1 MPVLIS
7 GVLKDG
13 TGTPVQNC
21 TIQLKACRTSTTVV
35 VNTVASENPDD
46 AGRYSMDVE
55 QGQYTV
61 TLLVDGYPPS
71 HAGVI
76 TVYDDSKPGTLN
88 DFLGAMTE
96 DDVRPEALR
105 RFEAM
110 VEEVARQASEASRN
124 ATAAGQ
130 ASEQAQT
137 SAGQASESAT
147 AAVNAAGAAEAS
159 ATQAASSAASAE
171 SSAGTATTKAG
182 EASASAASADTAR
195 TAAAASAAAAK
206 TSEANADVSRTA
218 AGDSAAAAAASA
230 TAAQTSAARAGASET
245 AAKTSE
251 TQAAS
256 SAGDAGASATAAAA
270 SEKAAAASAAAAKI
284 SETNAATSAS
294 TAAAMVE
301 EVARQAS
308 EASRNATAAGQASEQ
323 AQTSAGQAS
332 ESATAAVNAA
342 GAAEASATQAASSAA
357 SAESSAGT
365 ATTKAG
371 EASASAASADTARTA
386 AAASAAAAKTSEAN
400 ADASRTAAGDSA
412 AAAAA
417 SATAAQTSAERAGAS
432 ETAAK
437 TSETQA
443 ASSAGDAG
451 ASATAAAASEKAAA
465 ASAAAAKTSETN
477 AATSASTA
485 AASATAAS
493 SSASEASNHAAAS
506 DTSASLAAQS
516 STAAGAAATRAED
529 AAKRAED
536 IADVIS
542 LEDASLTKKGIVKLS
557 SATDSDSEA
566 LAATPKAV
574 HAVMDEVQTKAPLDS
589 PVFTGTPTTPTP
601 PDDAKGLQTANAE
614 FVRKLIAALVGS
626 VPESLDTLQ
635 ELADALGNDPNFA
648 TTITNMIA
656 GKQLLDD
663 TLTALSGKSI
673 EGLIEYVGLRSTI
686 DKAAGALPAGGT
698 AVAANRL
705 ASRGALPA
713 LTGTTR
719 GSDGG
724 LIMGEVYNNGYPT
737 QYGNILRLTGTG
749 DGEILIGWSGTNG
762 APAPA
767 YIRSHRDTADAE
779 WSEWAML
786 YTTLNP
792 PPDSHPVGAAIA
804 WPSDATPAGYA
815 LMQGQ
820 SFDKSAYP
828 LLAIAY
834 PSGVIP
840 DMRGWTIKGKPI
852 SGRAVLSQEMDGNKS
867 HSHTARAQDT
877 DLGTKSTSSFDYGT
891 KSTNTTGNHTHQ
903 FGGYINSYWGDSN
916 HTSFQPGGGAW
927 TQAAGDH
934 AHTVYIGGHEHTMYI
949 GPHGHVVI
957 VDADGNAETTVK
969 NIAFNYIVRLA

>member
-206 TSEANADVSRTA
+206 TSEANAD
-218 AGDSAAAAAASA
+218 
-230 TAAQTSAARAGASET
+230 
-245 AAKTSE
+245 
-251 TQAAS
+251 
-256 SAGDAGASATAAAA
+256 
-270 SEKAAAASAAAAKI
+270 
-284 SETNAATSAS
+284 
-294 TAAAMVE
+294 
-301 EVARQAS
+301 
-308 EASRNATAAGQASEQ
+308 
-323 AQTSAGQAS
+323 
-332 ESATAAVNAA
+332 
-342 GAAEASATQAASSAA
+342 
-357 SAESSAGT
+357 
-365 ATTKAG
+365 
-371 EASASAASADTARTA
+371 
-386 AAASAAAAKTSEAN
+386 
-400 ADASRTAAGDSA
+400 ASRTAAGDSA

-465 ASAAAAKTSETN
+465 ASAAASAAAAKTSETN

-493 SSASEASNHAAAS
+493 SSASEASTHAAAS

-589 PVFTGTPTTPTP
+589 PALTGTPTAPTP
-601 PDDAKGLQTANAE
+601 ETAVAGIEIATAAFVAAKVAQ
-614 FVRKLIAALVGS
+614 LVGS
-626 VPESLDTLQ
+626 APETLDTLK

-648 TTITNMIA
+648 TTVLNKLA
-656 GKQLLDD
+656 GKQPLDD
-663 TLTALSGKSI
+663 TLTALSGKSVD
-673 EGLIEYVGLRSTI
+673 GLIEYVGLRETI
-686 DKAAGALPAGGT
+686 NHAADALLKSQNGGDIPEKPLFVQNIGALPASGT

-713 LTGTTR
+713 LTGATR
-719 GSDGG
+719 GSDSG

-737 QYGNILRLTGTG
+737 QYGNVLRLTGTG
-749 DGEILIGWSGTNG
+749 DGEILIGWSGVNG

-792 PPDSHPVGAAIA
+792 PPDSHPVGAPIA

-867 HSHTARAQDT
+867 HSHSARAQDT

>member
-7 GVLKDG
+7 GVLKDA
-13 TGTPVQNC
+13 TGTAVQNC
-21 TIQLKACRTSTTVV
+21 TIQLKACRTSTTVI
-35 VNTVASENPDD
+35 VNTMASENPDD

-61 TLLVDGYPPS
+61 TLLVEGYPPS

-110 VEEVARQASEASRN
+110 VEEVAHQASEASRN

-137 SAGQASESAT
+137 SAGQAAESAT
-147 AAVNAAGAAEAS
+147 TAGSAAGAA
-159 ATQAASSAASAE
+159 
-171 SSAGTATTKAG
+171 
-182 EASASAASADTAR
+182 D
-195 TAAAASAAAAK
+195 
-206 TSEANADVSRTA
+206 
-218 AGDSAAAAAASA
+218 
-230 TAAQTSAARAGASET
+230 
-245 AAKTSE
+245 
-251 TQAAS
+251 
-256 SAGDAGASATAAAA
+256 
-270 SEKAAAASAAAAKI
+270 
-284 SETNAATSAS
+284 
-294 TAAAMVE
+294 
-301 EVARQAS
+301 
-308 EASRNATAAGQASEQ
+308 
-323 AQTSAGQAS
+323 
-332 ESATAAVNAA
+332 
-342 GAAEASATQAASSAA
+342 ASATQAASSAA

-465 ASAAAAKTSETN
+465 ASAAEAKTSETN

-493 SSASEASNHAAAS
+493 SSASEASSHAAAS

-574 HAVMDEVQTKAPLDS
+574 KDVMSETQTKAPLDS
-589 PVFTGTPTTPTP
+589 PAFTGTPTTPTP

-648 TTITNMIA
+648 TTVLNKLA
-656 GKQLLDD
+656 GKQPLDE
-663 TLTALSGKSI
+663 TLTALSGKSVD
-673 EGLIEYVGLRSTI
+673 GLIEYVGLRETI
-686 DKAAGALPAGGT
+686 NRAAGAMQKDQNGADIPDKKQFARTIGAVTSTSVTFGESGWFKIATVFMPQATST
-698 AVAANRL
+698 AVIKLYGGSGFNVGSFEQAAISELVLRAGNGSPVGITATLWRRSPAAANEIVWINTSGDSYDIYINIGRYAYGLIAQYDCTSNAGVILHTSPEFSETKPANATNGQTYTLFNSLMKPTAGDVEALSVSGGRL
-705 ASRGALPA
+705 NGPLGIGTDNALGGNSIVFGDNDTGLKQNGDGILDIFANNQHTVRVAPGEMIVLGAIRAGNAKKLSLTSTNNSA
-713 LTGTTR
+713 LNAGFNLW
-719 GSDGG
+719 GDGG
-724 LIMGEVYNNGYPT
+724 NRPTVIELGDDQGWHLYSQRNTDGGIQFVVNG
-737 QYGNILRLTGTG
+737 Q
-749 DGEILIGWSGTNG
+749 
-762 APAPA
+762 
-767 YIRSHRDTADAE
+767 
-779 WSEWAML
+779 
-786 YTTLNP
+786 
-792 PPDSHPVGAAIA
+792 
-804 WPSDATPAGYA
+804 
-815 LMQGQ
+815 
-820 SFDKSAYP
+820 
-828 LLAIAY
+828 
-834 PSGVIP
+834 VIP
-840 DMRGWTIKGKPI
+840 DNYGNFDARYLSSGNVYTKGESDNRYVQNIQRGAPVWPGK
-852 SGRAVLSQEMDGNKS
+852 VDE
-867 HSHTARAQDT
+867 
-877 DLGTKSTSSFDYGT
+877 YGP
-891 KSTNTTGNHTHQ
+891 NEAPAGC
-903 FGGYINSYWGDSN
+903 FL
-916 HTSFQPGGGAW
+916 
-927 TQAAGDH
+927 TQARHDPTTAYGVTF
-934 AHTVYIGGHEHTMYI
+934 AYRPLQMWV
-949 GPHGHVVI
+949 
-957 VDADGNAETTVK
+957 GNGWRTI
-969 NIAFNYIVRLA
+969 NG

>member
-7 GVLKDG
+7 GVLKDA

-61 TLLVDGYPPS
+61 TLLVEGYPPS

-137 SAGQASESAT
+137 SAGQAA
-147 AAVNAAGAAEAS
+147 
-159 ATQAASSAASAE
+159 
-171 SSAGTATTKAG
+171 
-182 EASASAASADTAR
+182 
-195 TAAAASAAAAK
+195 
-206 TSEANADVSRTA
+206 
-218 AGDSAAAAAASA
+218 
-230 TAAQTSAARAGASET
+230 
-245 AAKTSE
+245 
-251 TQAAS
+251 
-256 SAGDAGASATAAAA
+256 
-270 SEKAAAASAAAAKI
+270 
-284 SETNAATSAS
+284 
-294 TAAAMVE
+294 
-301 EVARQAS
+301 
-308 EASRNATAAGQASEQ
+308 
-323 AQTSAGQAS
+323 

-417 SATAAQTSAERAGAS
+417 SATAAQTSAARAGAS

-451 ASATAAAASEKAAA
+451 ASATAAAASEKVAA
-465 ASAAAAKTSETN
+465 ASAAEAKTSETN

-485 AASATAAS
+485 AGSATAAS
-493 SSASEASNHAAAS
+493 SSASEASTHAAAS

-516 STAAGAAATRAED
+516 STAAGAAATRAEE

-574 HAVMDEVQTKAPLDS
+574 KAVMIEAQTKAPLDS
-589 PVFTGTPTTPTP
+589 PSFTGTPTTPTP

-648 TTITNMIA
+648 TTVLNKLA
-656 GKQLLDD
+656 GKQPLDE
-663 TLTALSGKSI
+663 TLTALSGKGAD
-673 EGLIEYVGLRSTI
+673 GLIEYIGLRNTI

-705 ASRGALPA
+705 VSRGALSA

-719 GSDGG
+719 GSDSG

-737 QYGNILRLTGTG
+737 QYGNILRLTGAG

-804 WPSDATPAGYA
+804 WPSDVLPDGGYA
-815 LMQGQ
+815 FMYGQ

-877 DLGTKSTSSFDYGT
+877 DLGAKSTSSFDYGT

-903 FGGYINSYWGDSN
+903 FGGYINSFYGDSS
-916 HTSFQPGGGAW
+916 HASFQPGGGAW

>member
-96 DDVRPEALR
+96 DDIRPEALR
-105 RFEAM
+105 RFE
-110 VEEVARQASEASRN
+110 
-124 ATAAGQ
+124 
-130 ASEQAQT
+130 
-137 SAGQASESAT
+137 
-147 AAVNAAGAAEAS
+147 
-159 ATQAASSAASAE
+159 
-171 SSAGTATTKAG
+171 
-182 EASASAASADTAR
+182 
-195 TAAAASAAAAK
+195 
-206 TSEANADVSRTA
+206 
-218 AGDSAAAAAASA
+218 
-230 TAAQTSAARAGASET
+230 
-245 AAKTSE
+245 
-251 TQAAS
+251 
-256 SAGDAGASATAAAA
+256 
-270 SEKAAAASAAAAKI
+270 
-284 SETNAATSAS
+284 
-294 TAAAMVE
+294 AMVE

-493 SSASEASNHAAAS
+493 SSASEASTHAAAS
-506 DTSASLAAQS
+506 DTSASLAAQN

-557 SATDSDSEA
+557 SATDSGSEA

-648 TTITNMIA
+648 TTVLNKLA
-656 GKQLLDD
+656 GKQPLDD

-673 EGLIEYVGLRSTI
+673 EGLIEYVGLGETI
-686 DKAAGALPAGGT
+686 NLAAGALQKDQNGADIPDKGLFAQNIGAALAFSSGIHIGGDSNPWTTAEFISWLESQGVFNHRYWMCRGSWSYADNKTITDTGCGNICLAGAVVEVMGFRGAMTIRVTTPTTTSGGGVASAQFTYINNGGDYSPGWRRDFNTVNKPT
-698 AVAANRL
+698 AGDV
-705 ASRGALPA
+705 GALPITGGRLNGPLGIGTDNA
-713 LTGTTR
+713 LGGNSIVLGDNDTGFKQDGDGILGIYANNARVGYIDNSGLHMSVDVLTNGGIRAGDGKRLSLTSNNNSTMTATFNLWGDVNR
-719 GSDGG
+719 PTVIELDDDQGWQLYSQRNTDGS
-724 LIMGEVYNNGYPT
+724 ISFRVNGQMEPNSYSNFDSRYVQDIRLGSL
-737 QYGNILRLTGTG
+737 QYGQVWNGPGFSDTSGYVITGIING
-749 DGEILIGWSGTNG
+749 NSDELVDGAHRRPIQKLIGNQWYN
-762 APAPA
+762 
-767 YIRSHRDTADAE
+767 
-779 WSEWAML
+779 
-786 YTTLNP
+786 
-792 PPDSHPVGAAIA
+792 
-804 WPSDATPAGYA
+804 
-815 LMQGQ
+815 
-820 SFDKSAYP
+820 
-828 LLAIAY
+828 
-834 PSGVIP
+834 
-840 DMRGWTIKGKPI
+840 
-852 SGRAVLSQEMDGNKS
+852 
-867 HSHTARAQDT
+867 
-877 DLGTKSTSSFDYGT
+877 
-891 KSTNTTGNHTHQ
+891 
-903 FGGYINSYWGDSN
+903 
-916 HTSFQPGGGAW
+916 
-927 TQAAGDH
+927 
-934 AHTVYIGGHEHTMYI
+934 
-949 GPHGHVVI
+949 VVSI
-957 VDADGNAETTVK
+957 
-969 NIAFNYIVRLA
+969 

>member
-35 VNTVASENPDD
+35 VNTMASENPDD

-61 TLLVDGYPPS
+61 TLLVEGYPPS

-124 ATAAGQ
+124 ATVAGQ

-137 SAGQASESAT
+137 SAGQAA
-147 AAVNAAGAAEAS
+147 
-159 ATQAASSAASAE
+159 
-171 SSAGTATTKAG
+171 
-182 EASASAASADTAR
+182 
-195 TAAAASAAAAK
+195 
-206 TSEANADVSRTA
+206 
-218 AGDSAAAAAASA
+218 
-230 TAAQTSAARAGASET
+230 
-245 AAKTSE
+245 
-251 TQAAS
+251 
-256 SAGDAGASATAAAA
+256 
-270 SEKAAAASAAAAKI
+270 
-284 SETNAATSAS
+284 
-294 TAAAMVE
+294 
-301 EVARQAS
+301 
-308 EASRNATAAGQASEQ
+308 
-323 AQTSAGQAS
+323 

-465 ASAAAAKTSETN
+465 ASAAAAKISETN

-557 SATDSDSEA
+557 SAADSDSEV

-574 HAVMDEVQTKAPLDS
+574 KTVMGEVQTKAPLDS
-589 PVFTGTPTTPTP
+589 PAFTGTPTTPTP

-648 TTITNMIA
+648 TTVLNKLA
-656 GKQLLDD
+656 GKQPLDE
-663 TLTALSGKSI
+663 TLTALSGKSVD
-673 EGLIEYVGLRSTI
+673 GLIEYVGLRETINRAADALQKDQNGADIPDKKQFARTIGAVTSTSVTFGESGWFKI
-686 DKAAGALPAGGT
+686 ATVVMPQATSTAVIKLYGGAGFNVGSPEQAAISELVLRAGNGSPVGITATLWRRSPAAANEVAWVNTSGDNYDIYINIGQYAYGLIAQYDCTSNAGVILHTNPEFSETKPANATNGQTYTLFNSLMKPTASDVGALPITGGRLNGSLGIGTDNALGGNSIAFGDNDTGFKWHSDGVLGIYANNALVGYIDNSGLHMSVDVLTNGILRAGNGKTLTLSSGNNSAMNAGFSLWGNGT
-698 AVAANRL
+698 DRPTVIELSDDQGWHFYSQRRQDGGIELSVNGNIYPANYSNFDARYL
-705 ASRGALPA
+705 TSGNVYTKGESDNRYVQNIQRGAPVWPGKVDEYGPA
-713 LTGTTR
+713 
-719 GSDGG
+719 
-724 LIMGEVYNNGYPT
+724 E
-737 QYGNILRLTGTG
+737 
-749 DGEILIGWSGTNG
+749 
-762 APAPA
+762 APAGCF
-767 YIRSHRDTADAE
+767 
-779 WSEWAML
+779 L
-786 YTTLNP
+786 
-792 PPDSHPVGAAIA
+792 
-804 WPSDATPAGYA
+804 
-815 LMQGQ
+815 
-820 SFDKSAYP
+820 
-828 LLAIAY
+828 
-834 PSGVIP
+834 
-840 DMRGWTIKGKPI
+840 
-852 SGRAVLSQEMDGNKS
+852 
-867 HSHTARAQDT
+867 
-877 DLGTKSTSSFDYGT
+877 
-891 KSTNTTGNHTHQ
+891 
-903 FGGYINSYWGDSN
+903 
-916 HTSFQPGGGAW
+916 
-927 TQAAGDH
+927 TQARHDPTTAYGVTF
-934 AHTVYIGGHEHTMYI
+934 AYRPLQMWV
-949 GPHGHVVI
+949 
-957 VDADGNAETTVK
+957 GNGWRTI
-969 NIAFNYIVRLA
+969 NG

>member
-61 TLLVDGYPPS
+61 TLLVEGYPPS

-105 RFEAM
+105 RFE
-110 VEEVARQASEASRN
+110 
-124 ATAAGQ
+124 
-130 ASEQAQT
+130 
-137 SAGQASESAT
+137 
-147 AAVNAAGAAEAS
+147 
-159 ATQAASSAASAE
+159 
-171 SSAGTATTKAG
+171 
-182 EASASAASADTAR
+182 
-195 TAAAASAAAAK
+195 
-206 TSEANADVSRTA
+206 
-218 AGDSAAAAAASA
+218 
-230 TAAQTSAARAGASET
+230 
-245 AAKTSE
+245 
-251 TQAAS
+251 
-256 SAGDAGASATAAAA
+256 
-270 SEKAAAASAAAAKI
+270 
-284 SETNAATSAS
+284 
-294 TAAAMVE
+294 AMVE

-493 SSASEASNHAAAS
+493 SSASEASTHAAAS

-516 STAAGAAATRAED
+516 STAAGAAATRAEE

-574 HAVMDEVQTKAPLDS
+574 KAVMIEVQIKAPLDS

-635 ELADALGNDPNFA
+635 ELADALGNDPSFA
-648 TTITNMIA
+648 TTVMNKLA
-656 GKQLLDD
+656 GKQPLDD

-749 DGEILIGWSGTNG
+749 DGEVLIGWSGVNG

-779 WSEWAML
+779 WSEWAMF
-786 YTTLNP
+786 YTSLNP
-792 PPDSHPVGAAIA
+792 PPDSYPVGAAIA
-804 WPSDATPAGYA
+804 WPSDVLPDGGYA
-815 LMQGQ
+815 FMYGQ

-834 PSGVIP
+834 PSSVIP

>member
-206 TSEANADVSRTA
+206 TSE
-218 AGDSAAAAAASA
+218 
-230 TAAQTSAARAGASET
+230 
-245 AAKTSE
+245 
-251 TQAAS
+251 
-256 SAGDAGASATAAAA
+256 
-270 SEKAAAASAAAAKI
+270 
-284 SETNAATSAS
+284 
-294 TAAAMVE
+294 
-301 EVARQAS
+301 
-308 EASRNATAAGQASEQ
+308 
-323 AQTSAGQAS
+323 
-332 ESATAAVNAA
+332 
-342 GAAEASATQAASSAA
+342 
-357 SAESSAGT
+357 
-365 ATTKAG
+365 
-371 EASASAASADTARTA
+371 
-386 AAASAAAAKTSEAN
+386 
-400 ADASRTAAGDSA
+400 
-412 AAAAA
+412 
-417 SATAAQTSAERAGAS
+417 
-432 ETAAK
+432 
-437 TSETQA
+437 
-443 ASSAGDAG
+443 
-451 ASATAAAASEKAAA
+451 
-465 ASAAAAKTSETN
+465 TN

-493 SSASEASNHAAAS
+493 SSASEASTHAAAS

-574 HAVMDEVQTKAPLDS
+574 KTVMGEVQAKAPLDS
-589 PVFTGTPTTPTP
+589 PALTGTPTAPTP
-601 PDDAKGLQTANAE
+601 ETTAAGIEIATAAFVAAKVAQ
-614 FVRKLIAALVGS
+614 LVGS
-626 VPESLDTLQ
+626 APETLK

-648 TTITNMIA
+648 TTVLNKLA
-656 GKQLLDD
+656 GKQPLDD
-663 TLTALSGKSI
+663 TLTALSGKSVD
-673 EGLIEYVGLRSTI
+673 GLIEYVGLRETI
-686 DKAAGALPAGGT
+686 NHAADALLKSQNGGDIPEKPLFVQNIGALPASGT

-719 GSDGG
+719 GSDSG

-749 DGEILIGWSGTNG
+749 DGEILIGWS
-762 APAPA
+762 
-767 YIRSHRDTADAE
+767 
-779 WSEWAML
+779 
-786 YTTLNP
+786 
-792 PPDSHPVGAAIA
+792 
-804 WPSDATPAGYA
+804 
-815 LMQGQ
+815 
-820 SFDKSAYP
+820 
-828 LLAIAY
+828 
-834 PSGVIP
+834 
-840 DMRGWTIKGKPI
+840 
-852 SGRAVLSQEMDGNKS
+852 
-867 HSHTARAQDT
+867 
-877 DLGTKSTSSFDYGT
+877 
-891 KSTNTTGNHTHQ
+891 
-903 FGGYINSYWGDSN
+903 
-916 HTSFQPGGGAW
+916 
-927 TQAAGDH
+927 
-934 AHTVYIGGHEHTMYI
+934 
-949 GPHGHVVI
+949 
-957 VDADGNAETTVK
+957 
-969 NIAFNYIVRLA
+969 

>member
-7 GVLKDG
+7 GVLKDA
-13 TGTPVQNC
+13 TGTAVQNC
-21 TIQLKACRTSTTVV
+21 TIQLKACRTSTTVI
-35 VNTVASENPDD
+35 VNTMASENPDD

-61 TLLVDGYPPS
+61 TLLVEGYPPS

-110 VEEVARQASEASRN
+110 VEEVAHQASEASRN

-137 SAGQASESAT
+137 SAGQAAESAT
-147 AAVNAAGAAEAS
+147 TAGSAAGAA
-159 ATQAASSAASAE
+159 
-171 SSAGTATTKAG
+171 
-182 EASASAASADTAR
+182 D
-195 TAAAASAAAAK
+195 
-206 TSEANADVSRTA
+206 
-218 AGDSAAAAAASA
+218 
-230 TAAQTSAARAGASET
+230 
-245 AAKTSE
+245 
-251 TQAAS
+251 
-256 SAGDAGASATAAAA
+256 
-270 SEKAAAASAAAAKI
+270 
-284 SETNAATSAS
+284 
-294 TAAAMVE
+294 
-301 EVARQAS
+301 
-308 EASRNATAAGQASEQ
+308 
-323 AQTSAGQAS
+323 
-332 ESATAAVNAA
+332 
-342 GAAEASATQAASSAA
+342 ASATQAASSAA

-417 SATAAQTSAERAGAS
+417 SATVAQTSAERAGAS

-465 ASAAAAKTSETN
+465 ASAAEAKTSETN

-493 SSASEASNHAAAS
+493 SSASEASSHAAAS

-574 HAVMDEVQTKAPLDS
+574 KDVMSETQTKAPLDS
-589 PVFTGTPTTPTP
+589 PAFTGTPTTPTP

-648 TTITNMIA
+648 TTVLNKLA
-656 GKQLLDD
+656 GKQPLDE
-663 TLTALSGKSI
+663 TLTALSGKSVD
-673 EGLIEYVGLRSTI
+673 GLIEYVGLRETI
-686 DKAAGALPAGGT
+686 NRAAGAMQKDQNGADIPDKKQFARTIGAVTSTSVTFGESGWFKIATVFMPQATST
-698 AVAANRL
+698 AVIKLYGGSGFNVGSFEQAAISELVLRAGNGSPVGITATLWRRSPAAANEIVWINTSGDSYDIYINIGRYAYGLIAQYDCTSNAGVILHTSPEFSETKPANATNGQTYTLFNSLMKPTAGDVEALSVSGGRL
-705 ASRGALPA
+705 NGPLGIGTDNALGGNSIVFGDNDTGLKQNGDGILDIFANNQHTVRVAPGEMIVLGAIRAGNAKKLSLTSTNNSA
-713 LTGTTR
+713 LNAGFNLW
-719 GSDGG
+719 GDGG
-724 LIMGEVYNNGYPT
+724 NRPTVIELGDDQGWHLYSQRNTDGGIQFVVNG
-737 QYGNILRLTGTG
+737 Q
-749 DGEILIGWSGTNG
+749 
-762 APAPA
+762 
-767 YIRSHRDTADAE
+767 
-779 WSEWAML
+779 
-786 YTTLNP
+786 
-792 PPDSHPVGAAIA
+792 
-804 WPSDATPAGYA
+804 
-815 LMQGQ
+815 
-820 SFDKSAYP
+820 
-828 LLAIAY
+828 
-834 PSGVIP
+834 VIP
-840 DMRGWTIKGKPI
+840 DNYGNFDARYLSSGNVYTKGESDNRYVQNIQRGAPVWPGK
-852 SGRAVLSQEMDGNKS
+852 VDE
-867 HSHTARAQDT
+867 
-877 DLGTKSTSSFDYGT
+877 YGP
-891 KSTNTTGNHTHQ
+891 NEAPAGC
-903 FGGYINSYWGDSN
+903 FL
-916 HTSFQPGGGAW
+916 
-927 TQAAGDH
+927 TQARHDPTTAYGVTF
-934 AHTVYIGGHEHTMYI
+934 AYRPLQMWV
-949 GPHGHVVI
+949 
-957 VDADGNAETTVK
+957 GNGWRTI
-969 NIAFNYIVRLA
+969 NG

>member
-1 MPVLIS
+1 MDGAVPISGKTLRKSCQSVFTSS

-61 TLLVDGYPPS
+61 TLLVEGCPPS

-76 TVYDDSKPGTLN
+76 TVYDNSKPGTLN

-137 SAGQASESAT
+137 SAGQAAESAT

-159 ATQAASSAASAE
+159 ATQAASSAASVE
-171 SSAGTATTKAG
+171 SSAGTATTKSG
-182 EASASAASADTAR
+182 EACT
-195 TAAAASAAAAK
+195 
-206 TSEANADVSRTA
+206 
-218 AGDSAAAAAASA
+218 
-230 TAAQTSAARAGASET
+230 
-245 AAKTSE
+245 
-251 TQAAS
+251 
-256 SAGDAGASATAAAA
+256 
-270 SEKAAAASAAAAKI
+270 
-284 SETNAATSAS
+284 
-294 TAAAMVE
+294 
-301 EVARQAS
+301 
-308 EASRNATAAGQASEQ
+308 
-323 AQTSAGQAS
+323 
-332 ESATAAVNAA
+332 
-342 GAAEASATQAASSAA
+342 
-357 SAESSAGT
+357 
-365 ATTKAG
+365 
-371 EASASAASADTARTA
+371 
-386 AAASAAAAKTSEAN
+386 
-400 ADASRTAAGDSA
+400 
-412 AAAAA
+412 
-417 SATAAQTSAERAGAS
+417 
-432 ETAAK
+432 
-437 TSETQA
+437 
-443 ASSAGDAG
+443 
-451 ASATAAAASEKAAA
+451 
-465 ASAAAAKTSETN
+465 
-477 AATSASTA
+477 
-485 AASATAAS
+485 
-493 SSASEASNHAAAS
+493 HAAAS

-574 HAVMDEVQTKAPLDS
+574 KTVMGEVQTKAPLDS
-589 PVFTGTPTTPTP
+589 PALTGTPTAPTP
-601 PDDAKGLQTANAE
+601 ETTAAGIEIATAAFVAAKVAQ
-614 FVRKLIAALVGS
+614 LVGS
-626 VPESLDTLQ
+626 APETLDMLK
-635 ELADALGNDPNFA
+635 ELADALGNYPNFA
-648 TTITNMIA
+648 TTVLNKLA
-656 GKQLLDD
+656 GKQPLDD
-663 TLTALSGKSI
+663 TLTALSGKSVD
-673 EGLIEYVGLRSTI
+673 GLIEYVGLRETI
-686 DKAAGALPAGGT
+686 NHAADALLKSQNGGDIPEKPLFVQNIGALPASGT

-719 GSDGG
+719 GSDSG

-749 DGEILIGWSGTNG
+749 DGEILIGWSGVNG

-779 WSEWAML
+779 WSEWAMF
-786 YTTLNP
+786 YTSLNP
-792 PPDSHPVGAAIA
+792 PPDSYPVGAAIA

-834 PSGVIP
+834 PSGIIP
-840 DMRGWTIKGKPI
+840 DMRGWTIKGKPPVGELYFLRRWTATNRTRTPR
-852 SGRAVLSQEMDGNKS
+852 GRRIP
-867 HSHTARAQDT
+867 T
-877 DLGTKSTSSFDYGT
+877 
-891 KSTNTTGNHTHQ
+891 
-903 FGGYINSYWGDSN
+903 
-916 HTSFQPGGGAW
+916 
-927 TQAAGDH
+927 
-934 AHTVYIGGHEHTMYI
+934 
-949 GPHGHVVI
+949 
-957 VDADGNAETTVK
+957 
-969 NIAFNYIVRLA
+969 

>member
-182 EASASAASADTAR
+182 KASASAASADTAR
-195 TAAAASAAAAK
+195 T
-206 TSEANADVSRTA
+206 
-218 AGDSAAAAAASA
+218 
-230 TAAQTSAARAGASET
+230 
-245 AAKTSE
+245 
-251 TQAAS
+251 
-256 SAGDAGASATAAAA
+256 
-270 SEKAAAASAAAAKI
+270 
-284 SETNAATSAS
+284 
-294 TAAAMVE
+294 
-301 EVARQAS
+301 
-308 EASRNATAAGQASEQ
+308 
-323 AQTSAGQAS
+323 
-332 ESATAAVNAA
+332 
-342 GAAEASATQAASSAA
+342 
-357 SAESSAGT
+357 
-365 ATTKAG
+365 
-371 EASASAASADTARTA
+371 
-386 AAASAAAAKTSEAN
+386 
-400 ADASRTAAGDSA
+400 
-412 AAAAA
+412 
-417 SATAAQTSAERAGAS
+417 
-432 ETAAK
+432 
-437 TSETQA
+437 
-443 ASSAGDAG
+443 
-451 ASATAAAASEKAAA
+451 AAA

-493 SSASEASNHAAAS
+493 SSASEASTHAAAS

-574 HAVMDEVQTKAPLDS
+574 KTVMGEVQAKAPLDS
-589 PVFTGTPTTPTP
+589 PALTGTPTAPTP
-601 PDDAKGLQTANAE
+601 ETTAAGIEIATAAFVAAKVAQ
-614 FVRKLIAALVGS
+614 LVGS
-626 VPESLDTLQ
+626 APETLK

-648 TTITNMIA
+648 TTVLNKLA
-656 GKQLLDD
+656 GKQPLDD
-663 TLTALSGKSI
+663 TLTALSGKSVD
-673 EGLIEYVGLRSTI
+673 GLIEYVGLRETI
-686 DKAAGALPAGGT
+686 NHAADALLKSQNGGDIPEKPLFVQNIGALPASGT

-719 GSDGG
+719 GSDSG

-867 HSHTARAQDT
+867 HSHSARAQDT

-916 HTSFQPGGGAW
+916 HTSFQP
-927 TQAAGDH
+927 
-934 AHTVYIGGHEHTMYI
+934 
-949 GPHGHVVI
+949 
-957 VDADGNAETTVK
+957 
-969 NIAFNYIVRLA
+969 

>member
-13 TGTPVQNC
+13 AGTPVQNC

-55 QGQYTV
+55 QGQYAV
-61 TLLVDGYPPS
+61 TLLVEGYPPS

-110 VEEVARQASEASRN
+110 VEEVARQASEALRN

-137 SAGQASESAT
+137 SAGQAAESAT
-147 AAVNAAGAAEAS
+147 TAGSAAGAAEAS

-171 SSAGTATTKAG
+171 SSAVTATTKAG
-182 EASASAASADTAR
+182 EASVSAESADTAR

-230 TAAQTSAARAGASET
+230 TAAQA
-245 AAKTSE
+245 
-251 TQAAS
+251 
-256 SAGDAGASATAAAA
+256 
-270 SEKAAAASAAAAKI
+270 
-284 SETNAATSAS
+284 
-294 TAAAMVE
+294 
-301 EVARQAS
+301 
-308 EASRNATAAGQASEQ
+308 
-323 AQTSAGQAS
+323 
-332 ESATAAVNAA
+332 
-342 GAAEASATQAASSAA
+342 
-357 SAESSAGT
+357 
-365 ATTKAG
+365 
-371 EASASAASADTARTA
+371 
-386 AAASAAAAKTSEAN
+386 
-400 ADASRTAAGDSA
+400 
-412 AAAAA
+412 
-417 SATAAQTSAERAGAS
+417 SAERAGAS

-437 TSETQA
+437 MSETQA
-443 ASSAGDAG
+443 ASSAGEAG

-465 ASAAAAKTSETN
+465 ASAAAAKTSATN

-493 SSASEASNHAAAS
+493 SSASEASTHAAAS

-574 HAVMDEVQTKAPLDS
+574 KAVMIEAQTKAPLDS
-589 PVFTGTPTTPTP
+589 PALTGTPTAPTP
-601 PDDAKGLQTANAE
+601 ETAAAGIEIATAAFVAAKVAQ
-614 FVRKLIAALVGS
+614 LVGS
-626 VPESLDTLQ
+626 APETLDTLK

-648 TTITNMIA
+648 TTVLNKLA
-656 GKQLLDD
+656 GKQPLDD
-663 TLTALSGKSI
+663 TLTALSGKSVD
-673 EGLIEYVGLRSTI
+673 GLIEYVGLRETI
-686 DKAAGALPAGGT
+686 NHAADALLKSQNGGDIPEKPLFVQNIGALPASGT

-713 LTGTTR
+713 LTGATR
-719 GSDGG
+719 GSDSG

-786 YTTLNP
+786 YTSLNP
-792 PPDSHPVGAAIA
+792 PPNSYPVGAAIA

-834 PSGVIP
+834 PSGIIP

-867 HSHTARAQDT
+867 HSHSARAQDT

>member
-7 GVLKDG
+7 GVLKDA

-61 TLLVDGYPPS
+61 TLLVEGYPPS

-147 AAVNAAGAAEAS
+147 AAVNAAGAAEVS
-159 ATQAASSAASAE
+159 AIQAASSAASAE

-195 TAAAASAAAAK
+195 TAAAASAAASK
-206 TSEANADVSRTA
+206 TSEANADASRTA

-270 SEKAAAASAAAAKI
+270 SEKAAAASAAA
-284 SETNAATSAS
+284 S
-294 TAAAMVE
+294 
-301 EVARQAS
+301 
-308 EASRNATAAGQASEQ
+308 
-323 AQTSAGQAS
+323 
-332 ESATAAVNAA
+332 
-342 GAAEASATQAASSAA
+342 AAE
-357 SAESSAGT
+357 
-365 ATTKAG
+365 
-371 EASASAASADTARTA
+371 
-386 AAASAAAAKTSEAN
+386 
-400 ADASRTAAGDSA
+400 
-412 AAAAA
+412 
-417 SATAAQTSAERAGAS
+417 
-432 ETAAK
+432 
-437 TSETQA
+437 
-443 ASSAGDAG
+443 
-451 ASATAAAASEKAAA
+451 
-465 ASAAAAKTSETN
+465 AKTSETN
-477 AATSASTA
+477 AATSASTS

-493 SSASEASNHAAAS
+493 SSASEASTHAAAS

-589 PVFTGTPTTPTP
+589 PALTGTPTAPTP
-601 PDDAKGLQTANAE
+601 ETTAAGIEIATAAFVAAKVAQ
-614 FVRKLIAALVGS
+614 LVGS
-626 VPESLDTLQ
+626 APEALDTLK

-656 GKQLLDD
+656 GKQPLDD
-663 TLTALSGKSI
+663 TLTALSGKSVD
-673 EGLIEYVGLRSTI
+673 GLIEYVGLRETI
-686 DKAAGALPAGGT
+686 NSAAGAMQKSQNGGDIPDKTRFARTIGAVTSTSVTFGESGWFKIATVFMPQATST
-698 AVAANRL
+698 AVIKLYGGSGYNVGSFEQAAISELVLRAGNGSPVGITATLWMRSPSSANEVAWVNTSGDTYDIYINIGQYAYWLIAQYDYTGNANVTLYSAPEYSETKPANATNGQTYTLYNSMMKPTAGDVEALSVNGGRL
-705 ASRGALPA
+705 NGALGIGTDNV
-713 LTGTTR
+713 LGGSSIVFGDNDTGFKQ
-719 GSDGG
+719 
-724 LIMGEVYNNGYPT
+724 N
-737 QYGNILRLTGTG
+737 G
-749 DGEILIGWSGTNG
+749 DGILDTFANSQHTVRVAPGEMQVLGAIRAGNAKRMTMTSSNNSVLNAQFNLWGDGNRPTVIELDDDQGWHLYSQRNTDGSIQFVVNG
-762 APAPA
+762 
-767 YIRSHRDTADAE
+767 
-779 WSEWAML
+779 
-786 YTTLNP
+786 
-792 PPDSHPVGAAIA
+792 
-804 WPSDATPAGYA
+804 
-815 LMQGQ
+815 Q
-820 SFDKSAYP
+820 
-828 LLAIAY
+828 
-834 PSGVIP
+834 VIP
-840 DMRGWTIKGKPI
+840 DNYGNFDARYLTSGNVYTKGESDNRYVQNIQRGAPVWPGK
-852 SGRAVLSQEMDGNKS
+852 VDE
-867 HSHTARAQDT
+867 
-877 DLGTKSTSSFDYGT
+877 YGPAEAPA
-891 KSTNTTGNHTHQ
+891 GC
-903 FGGYINSYWGDSN
+903 FL
-916 HTSFQPGGGAW
+916 
-927 TQAAGDH
+927 TQARHDPTTAYGVTF
-934 AHTVYIGGHEHTMYI
+934 AYRPLQMWV
-949 GPHGHVVI
+949 
-957 VDADGNAETTVK
+957 GNGWRTI
-969 NIAFNYIVRLA
+969 NG